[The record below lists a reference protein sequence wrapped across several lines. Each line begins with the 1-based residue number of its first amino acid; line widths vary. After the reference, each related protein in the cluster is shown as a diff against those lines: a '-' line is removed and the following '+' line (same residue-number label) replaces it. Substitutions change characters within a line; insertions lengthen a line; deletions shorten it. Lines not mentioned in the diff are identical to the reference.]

1 MERYEQQPN
10 FQWSKQRALTFLL
23 IILICLMGTFTIN
36 AIIIA
41 VHNAQQNI
49 EKLKIN
55 ELLDIRDVNTIIG
68 YDEYFVNID
77 NIYKL

>member
-1 MERYEQQPN
+1 
-10 FQWSKQRALTFLL
+10 
-23 IILICLMGTFTIN
+23 MGTYTIN

-41 VHNAQQNI
+41 VHNAQQNV

-55 ELLDIRDVNTIIG
+55 ELLDIRDIDTIVG

-77 NIYKL
+77 NTYKL